1 MNVTQE
7 KTKTRRTWQI
17 RPATADEGPRIVR
30 MIRDAFT
37 PNAERFGLDEV
48 NSPGHPS
55 NYDAERFTKD
65 VNLGRRFF
73 VVDDRSEVIGVM
85 AVRQVGD
92 GTVELSRVAVDP
104 SRQGEGFGQML
115 VVYSIVW
122 ARECGADRIDLTL
135 LEPDHEL
142 RQWYEA
148 IGFDV
153 VDTHCVDAVALPVA
167 VMSRPLTEAG
177 LLRPEAAAND
187 VVHTCA

>member
-1 MNVTQE
+1 MNVMQKQTQ
-7 KTKTRRTWQI
+7 TQRNWQI
-17 RPATADEGPRIVR
+17 RPATADEGPRIVH
-30 MIRDAFT
+30 MIRAAFT
-37 PNAERFGLDEV
+37 PNAKRFELDAT

-73 VVDDRSEVIGVM
+73 VVDDRSEAIGVM
-85 AVRQVGD
+85 AVREVGD

-104 SRQGEGFGQML
+104 NRQGEGFGQML
-115 VVYSIVW
+115 VVYAIVW
-122 ARECGADRIDLTL
+122 AHEHEADRVDLTL
-135 LEPDHEL
+135 LAPDHAL
-142 RQWYEA
+142 RQWYKA

-153 VDTHCVDAVALPVA
+153 VDTHCVGAVALPAA

-177 LLRPEAAAND
+177 VLRPQAATND